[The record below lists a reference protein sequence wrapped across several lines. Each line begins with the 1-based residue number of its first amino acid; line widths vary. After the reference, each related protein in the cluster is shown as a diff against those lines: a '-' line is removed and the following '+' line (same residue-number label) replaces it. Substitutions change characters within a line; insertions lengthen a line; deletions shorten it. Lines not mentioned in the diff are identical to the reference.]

1 MSKKAMKEEDETP
14 EMEAEEHSTG
24 FLKKA
29 SAMAS
34 GKRRKK
40 KGKSKGRAHKRVSVK

>member
-1 MSKKAMKEEDETP
+1 MAKRAMKEEDETP
-14 EMEAEEHSTG
+14 EMEAEEHSTN

-29 SAMAS
+29 SSMAS

-40 KGKSKGRAHKRVSVK
+40 KGKSKGHSRKRVSK